1 MKKLEEF
8 VSEINEGRRPGSK
21 NKPKDMDVPGAP
33 DIDKIDGKPADRN
46 GSGGDFG
53 LNEPKDANAKRI
65 EEEIDLDD
73 PNNTQSVKQLI
84 SKFDAEEDFFI
95 EGRAGWGKTSI
106 IEKLARQ
113 YGYEIITV
121 YLDKCDPEE
130 LGGYNVPVEANKSKA
145 KVKDELGRMVER
157 EFAANIKSLP
167 SWAKMILDNPD
178 INFLLFF
185 DEMNQAVSQTM
196 NALMPI
202 ILNHRICGIDFENFF
217 VGAAGNLEEENR
229 SGVNALEKPLALRLK
244 PIIKWVC
251 DWKETF
257 KYLHKKWD
265 PRLGKDFVDMFE
277 AAALDGAFDNP
288 RGVERQVFKYVEKLK
303 NKGTAVAK
311 RVDPELY
318 KYRLEELAAE
328 KVERHHIDKTFPKL
342 AEAMAAII
350 LNKPL
355 NNSRRAASKGRD
367 EIPETLKTFFRNG
380 IKRGYLE
387 PDGDTHKY
395 GVSKENIADIV
406 SDIAK
411 NPNSGLNAEMVQI
424 FLDKLEEDNVEFKY
438 KTNKEW
444 EDAGFDD
451 PMKALVIN
459 KNTKEKPEK
468 EKEKPIKPKR
478 YDDR

>member
-21 NKPKDMDVPGAP
+21 NRPKDIDVPGAP
-33 DIDKIDGKPADRN
+33 DIDKLDGKPASKH
-46 GSGGDFG
+46 GEGEEFG
-53 LNEPKDANAKRI
+53 INEPKDKKAKQI
-65 EEEIDLDD
+65 EDEIDLDD

-84 SKFDAEEDFFI
+84 SKFDTEEDFFI

-121 YLDKCDPEE
+121 YLDKSDPEE

-145 KVKDELGRMVER
+145 KVKDELGRTVER
-157 EFAANIKSLP
+157 EFAANIKALP
-167 SWAKMILDNPD
+167 SWAKTILDNPD
-178 INFLLFF
+178 VNFLLFF

-202 ILNHRICGIDFENFF
+202 ILEHRICGIDFNNFF

-229 SGVNALEKPLALRLK
+229 TGVNTLEKPLALRLK

-257 KYLHKKWD
+257 RYLHKKWD

-303 NKGTAVAK
+303 NKGAAVAK

-355 NNSRRAASKGRD
+355 NNSRRNGKDREG
-367 EIPETLKTFFRNG
+367 IPENIKSFFKNG

-387 PDGDTHKY
+387 PEGDDHQY
-395 GVSKENIADIV
+395 GISKENIKDV
-406 SDIAK
+406 IAEITK
-411 NPNSGLNAEMVQI
+411 NENKNGLNGEMIQI
-424 FLDKLEEDNVEFKY
+424 FLDKLEADGVEFKY
-438 KTNKEW
+438 KTDQEW
-444 EDAGFDD
+444 RDEGFTD
-451 PMKALVIN
+451 PLKALIID
-459 KNTKEKPEK
+459 KNTKEKP
-468 EKEKPIKPKR
+468 IKVKR
-478 YDDR
+478 YEDR